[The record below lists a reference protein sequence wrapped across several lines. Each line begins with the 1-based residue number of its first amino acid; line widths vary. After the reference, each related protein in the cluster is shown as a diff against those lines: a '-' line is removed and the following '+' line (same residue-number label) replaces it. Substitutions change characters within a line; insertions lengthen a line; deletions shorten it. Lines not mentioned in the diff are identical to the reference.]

1 MTSPPREMRIHP
13 KKAHI
18 RASDFFI
25 VKASLNKR
33 HEKIIT
39 QMGAVYKRIALTD
52 MEVSL
57 LIDRK

>member
-1 MTSPPREMRIHP
+1 MRIHP

-18 RASDFFI
+18 RASDFLI